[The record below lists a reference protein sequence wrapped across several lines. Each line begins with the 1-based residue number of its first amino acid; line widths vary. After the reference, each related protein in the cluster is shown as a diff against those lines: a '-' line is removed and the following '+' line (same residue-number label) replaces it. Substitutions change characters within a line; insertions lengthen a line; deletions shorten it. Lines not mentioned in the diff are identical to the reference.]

1 LDALK
6 PELVRTAL
14 HDLNPRV
21 REHAIS
27 LAEPFLTDETLAARR
42 SHRGNEVDQDR
53 LLTSAATKSGIAG
66 TSPRRIEE
74 LKNSVFALAE
84 DADPRV
90 QFQVALTLGGLPDA
104 EKFGVLA
111 RLAQTG
117 AADYWQS
124 LAILTS
130 VGPRPWLFWKK
141 LAEESPNLIAAPI
154 EEQAPLVE
162 KLAMLSGASRHE
174 GDLSEAAA
182 WLTQRDDALF
192 ARVVLLDGLADGA
205 KTNPFLRQLLAKS
218 TEASTGQRR
227 TFDILQLEARRATA
241 SGEVPQHLRLA
252 AIRLLGK
259 GEPKSAGQVLLDLLL
274 SELPEKV
281 HSAAVKSLMELN
293 DAEPAA
299 AAFSNWGRFAREI
312 RQQLLGG
319 ATRSQVMAAALLSAL
334 EQGKILLI
342 EVDPSTR
349 QALQKVADAE
359 LRQRAERLFKNAAAP
374 DRERVVQ
381 SFRPSIQLSGDRKH
395 GGEIF
400 ARSCLSCHAM
410 QGEGARIGPDLS
422 GIATHSRETLLVD
435 ILDPSRQVPP
445 DFVSYTLVTADGEV
459 MTGLVIAESAAS
471 VTIRRPNAPDATAQ
485 RSQIKELKAEGKSM
499 MPDGLEQGLT
509 VQDMADLLSFLRQPE
524 VALLPKE
531 K

>member
-1 LDALK
+1 
-6 PELVRTAL
+6 
-14 HDLNPRV
+14 
-21 REHAIS
+21 
-27 LAEPFLTDETLAARR
+27 
-42 SHRGNEVDQDR
+42 
-53 LLTSAATKSGIAG
+53 
-66 TSPRRIEE
+66 
-74 LKNSVFALAE
+74 
-84 DADPRV
+84 
-90 QFQVALTLGGLPDA
+90 
-104 EKFGVLA
+104 
-111 RLAQTG
+111 
-117 AADYWQS
+117 
-124 LAILTS
+124 
-130 VGPRPWLFWKK
+130 
-141 LAEESPNLIAAPI
+141 
-154 EEQAPLVE
+154 
-162 KLAMLSGASRHE
+162 MLSGASRHE

-274 SELPEKV
+274 SELTEKV
-281 HSAAVKSLMELN
+281 HSAAVKSLTELN
-293 DAEPAA
+293 DAEVGA
-299 AAFSNWGRFAREI
+299 AAFSNWSRFAREI
-312 RQQLLGG
+312 RQQLLCG
-319 ATRSQVMAAALLSAL
+319 ATRSQIMAAALLSAL
-334 EQGKILLI
+334 EQEKILLI

-349 QALQKVADAE
+349 QALQKVAHAE
-359 LRQRAERLFKNAAAP
+359 LRQRAERPFKNAAAP